1 MFSSKGHASHAENH
15 CVPIDDVLHA
25 PNDEKTILIVMPFL
39 SRWTK
44 PALETVGETIELF
57 RQLFEVGFAVLLMS
71 RHSASDT
78 MSPMLGSAIYA

>member
-1 MFSSKGHASHAENH
+1 
-15 CVPIDDVLHA
+15 
-25 PNDEKTILIVMPFL
+25 MPFL